1 MSSAQLSPDRP
12 LLRIHQ
18 PIDLD
23 RDRLTLRA
31 AYEEFLVPEIAGTA
45 TSTRS
50 DYARFVEYWEQFEKL
65 AHSAQAAQ
73 TQPDLDPRTTHPWF
87 ISDITSRVVSAF
99 THWLINDQRLSL
111 STADKA
117 CKAVKRIV
125 SLAGQEGIPV
135 NHIRTKPLR
144 PKPAAKHYLDEL
156 QIACLWSACND
167 THWPSQNRRR
177 TFDGSGMPPSTFWR
191 SVLIMLRTYGMR
203 VQDLVSYTS
212 DKRPIT
218 WGDVSLNPRTPNPEG
233 RLDWELG
240 WLHYT
245 ASKTGREY
253 YLPLTRYTRAVID
266 RLRHHAIAS
275 VGHELPVDRPILPCP
290 TGHGLTNAWK
300 LLQATARIAKP
311 NGNPYQLEDFRKTC
325 ATYMSEHHA
334 ELAYHVC
341 GWSLEGSRVA
351 HRHYI
356 NSERTLVEH
365 LPTAPMPRCFDDWLT
380 G

>member
-31 AYEEFLVPEIAGTA
+31 AYEEFLVPEIAGAA

-50 DYARFVEYWEQFEKL
+50 DYARFVEYWNGSRCLRIPLRLPKPTGFRPTDYRSVVHKRHHL
-65 AHSAQAAQ
+65 A
-73 TQPDLDPRTTHPWF
+73 RRF
-87 ISDITSRVVSAF
+87 CF

-125 SLAGQEGIPV
+125 SLAGQEGISV

-203 VQDLVSYTS
+203 VQDLVSYSS

-240 WLHYT
+240 CCI
-245 ASKTGREY
+245 
-253 YLPLTRYTRAVID
+253 TR
-266 RLRHHAIAS
+266 
-275 VGHELPVDRPILPCP
+275 P
-290 TGHGLTNAWK
+290 
-300 LLQATARIAKP
+300 AR
-311 NGNPYQLEDFRKTC
+311 Q
-325 ATYMSEHHA
+325 
-334 ELAYHVC
+334 
-341 GWSLEGSRVA
+341 VA
-351 HRHYI
+351 NTTFLSPDTPAR
-356 NSERTLVEH
+356 
-365 LPTAPMPRCFDDWLT
+365 
-380 G
+380 